1 MTVVPNLKSS
11 QFLKACLHLF
21 KVRRTEINL
30 TLIFINEQL
39 ALVFCSSRQGQEMRH
54 FLSVCVMGDLHQ
66 YLTVPCDVLG
76 NYLRKNGR
84 KIPISGFMRKNY
96 FPGR

>member
-21 KVRRTEINL
+21 KVERTEINL

-54 FLSVCVMGDLHQ
+54 FLSVCPLGDLHQ
-66 YLTVPCDVLG
+66 YLTVLCDASG
-76 NYLRKNGR
+76 NYLRKHGR
-84 KIPISGFMRKNY
+84 KIPICRFIGKK
-96 FPGR
+96 